1 MFDPTLNGTSLKF
14 EAKTDNAS
22 TLLIDPDLMEQVIIN
37 LLKNAKEASKDNST
51 IKLSYKRQNQTH
63 IIEIQDSGTGI
74 PANIQDRIFIPFYTT
89 KENGSGIGLSL
100 VQQVVRLH
108 KGQIDFETSDQ
119 GTTFRITL

>member
-1 MFDPTLNGTSLKF
+1 M
-14 EAKTDNAS
+14 
-22 TLLIDPDLMEQVIIN
+22 
-37 LLKNAKEASKDNST
+37 KNAKEASKDNST